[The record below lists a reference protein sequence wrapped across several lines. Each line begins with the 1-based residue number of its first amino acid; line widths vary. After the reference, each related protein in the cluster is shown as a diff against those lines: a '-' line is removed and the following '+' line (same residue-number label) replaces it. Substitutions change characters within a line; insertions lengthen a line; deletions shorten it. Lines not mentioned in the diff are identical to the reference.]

1 VAGNQMAR
9 GLGFYKS
16 DWFKVKED
24 KDLVYENIIRILMTA
39 PNERVMRPSF
49 GVGLNRSTFE
59 VITPDVLQDIA
70 ILIHNKI
77 QTFEPKVRVRDVQT
91 RLGEQRDV
99 IKIHV
104 FMDYID
110 ESMETETTDE
120 LILNYN
126 L

>member
-1 VAGNQMAR
+1 MAR